1 MLALSTLFATSQR
14 TEKSRVINSASPLQ
28 SHQDSN
34 PNVPASKEVATHSGT
49 VFQPFG
55 RSFESGISK
64 GVLVLVIRIL
74 YLTSR

>member
-34 PNVPASKEVATHSGT
+34 PNVPSSKEVATHSSKLSAVLLNL
-49 VFQPFG
+49 VFHVA
-55 RSFESGISK
+55 K

-74 YLTSR
+74 YLVFR